1 MKCFGIV
8 EPGKEVGWF
17 EKPVPE
23 IDVLDA
29 LVRPLAV
36 APCSSD
42 VHNAF
47 HIGAP
52 AFLRNRVLGH
62 EAVGIVEQ
70 VGSLVRDFKP
80 GDKVVI
86 PPVTPDWRHKNVQ
99 GRNHQHPDRI
109 CGSFK
114 FAFSIDGV
122 FSEFFRVPDADMNL
136 AHLPE
141 DVSLE
146 AGLMTLDMVNTGFH
160 GVELAGVEFGDTVA
174 VIGIGPVGLMAVAGA
189 VLRGA
194 SRIFVVDAR
203 LNRFELAKTYG
214 ATDIIN
220 YKDGDT
226 AKQIQGLT
234 NKAGVDRVIIAGGDD
249 AAFQA
254 AIKAVRAG
262 GTVANVNFFTD
273 VENLPIPTLHWGSGL
288 AHKTIVGGLC
298 PGGRLR
304 MEKLLELVR
313 AKRVDPSLLI
323 THRLHSLEGV
333 EPAFQ
338 LMVEKPADLIKPVV
352 FVE

>member
-8 EPGKEVGWF
+8 EPGAKVGWF
-17 EKPVPE
+17 EKPIPE
-23 IDVLDA
+23 IGVLDA
-29 LVRPLAV
+29 LIRPLAM

-47 HIGAP
+47 HIGSP
-52 AFLRNRVLGH
+52 AFLKNRVLGH
-62 EAVGIVEQ
+62 ESVGLVEA
-70 VGSLVRDFKP
+70 VGSLVTDFKA
-80 GDKVVI
+80 GDRVVI
-86 PPVTPDWRHKNVQ
+86 PSVTPDWRHKNVQ
-99 GRNHQHPDRI
+99 GKYHQHPDRMN
-109 CGSFK
+109 GSFK

-146 AGLMTLDMVNTGFH
+146 EGLMTVDMVSTGFH

-194 SRIFVVDAR
+194 SRVFVVDAR
-203 LNRFELAKTYG
+203 NNRFELAKTYG
-214 ATDIIN
+214 ATDAVN
-220 YKDGDT
+220 YMDGDV

-234 NKAGVDRVIIAGGDD
+234 NKAGVDRVIIAGGDAD
-249 AAFQA
+249 AFKS
-254 AIKAVRAG
+254 AIKTVRAG
-262 GTVANVNFFTD
+262 GTVANLNFFTD
-273 VENLPIPTLHWGSGL
+273 VDILPIPNLQWGSGL
-288 AHKTIVGGLC
+288 AHKTIVGGLT

-304 MEKLLELVR
+304 MEKLLGLVR
-313 AKRVDPSLLI
+313 AKRVDPTLLI
-323 THRLHSLEGV
+323 THRFNSFAGV

-338 LMVEKPADLIKPVV
+338 LMVEKPADLIKPVA
-352 FVE
+352 FL